1 MKSSDPMAEDTDL
14 PIDLTVGQAMDRVLR
29 AERDAQAAVAEC
41 ERTCA
46 EILEQARH
54 QGRAILERA
63 QARVIALHTRA
74 AKRLELRAAELTQRR
89 MKSAAAAAGQLADPG
104 RRAAALERLAAR
116 LTTTDAA
123 RPLDG
128 N

>member
-1 MKSSDPMAEDTDL
+1 MKSNGPTAEDIDS
-14 PIDLTVGQAMDRVLR
+14 PVDLTVAQAMDRVLQ

-63 QARVIALHTRA
+63 QARIIALHTRA
-74 AKRLELRAAELTQRR
+74 AKRLELRAAELTEQR
-89 MKSAAAAAGQLADPG
+89 MKCAAVAAGQLSDPG

-123 RPLDG
+123 RPLNG